1 MRNKTIIYPNLLA
14 EIARQGITIA
24 GLADILGVTRSN
36 MYNKLNGKTNF
47 SLKDI
52 KAIQDALRANDK
64 NGDYSLDYLFYKS
77 GE

>member
-1 MRNKTIIYPNLLA
+1 MRDKKTIYPNLLA
-14 EIARQGITIA
+14 EIARQGITVA
-24 GLADILGVTRSN
+24 RLAETIGTTRSN
-36 MYNKLNGKTNF
+36 LYQKLHGKTNF